1 MNFYNSMEFN
11 SQLTIAGINDQVK
24 IYDVPRNGEYIDF
37 KNEAL
42 GILYWKYFIV
52 LTLVFLGIEILLIRI
67 L

>member
-1 MNFYNSMEFN
+1 MDNEFN
-11 SQLTIAGINDQVK
+11 NQLTRAGIKDQVK
-24 IYDVPRNGEYIDF
+24 IYDLPPDGEYINF
-37 KNEAL
+37 ENEAL